1 MSIILKWSEK
11 LAIPDVAFSYTPHS
25 IYPLLRGLFVKINEI
40 HVKQPE
46 QYLAHDKYKEC
57 LLLFVTIIP
66 AALHCYLSS
75 SSIFCLV
82 LQQAQGI
89 QG

>member
-66 AALHCYLSS
+66 AALHCCLSS
-75 SSIFCLV
+75 SGIFCLV